1 MSEIIA
7 ITPESDRA
15 AQRRHQ
21 VLDAAAICFRN
32 HGFHGAS
39 MAQISKTAGM
49 SPGHIYHYF
58 DNKEAIIAAIVER
71 DLEEMME
78 WTAQIFYSSENIL
91 QSMLDGVVCGVEAN
105 TNPDSAALMLEIMAE
120 SARNPQIAATVQKC
134 NQLGRQRLIDVLTKE
149 MAQRSAVSAV
159 DIQVKTDLI
168 AAMFDGLLLK
178 SVHNPEL
185 NKDQLI
191 VLMRKVMLFVLTL

>member
-1 MSEIIA
+1 MSEI
-7 ITPESDRA
+7 TVTPPESDRA

-58 DNKEAIIAAIVER
+58 DSKEAIIAAIVDR

-78 WTAQIFYSSENIL
+78 WTEIFYSSDDIL
-91 QSMLDGVVCGVEAN
+91 QSMLDGVECGVEAN
-105 TNPDSAALMLEIMAE
+105 TDPECAALMLEIMAE
-120 SARNPQIAATVQKC
+120 SARNPQIAATVKKC
-134 NQLGRQRLIDVLTKE
+134 NQIGRQRLSDLLIKE
-149 MAQRSAVSAV
+149 MAQRCAVSSV
-159 DIQVKTDLI
+159 DVQVKTDLI
-168 AAMFDGLLLK
+168 AAMFDGLLMK
-178 SVHNPEL
+178 SIHNPTMDKAAL
-185 NKDQLI
+185 T
-191 VLMRKVMLFVLTL
+191 VLMRKIMLFVLTL

>member
-1 MSEIIA
+1 MSEI
-7 ITPESDRA
+7 TVTPPESDRA

-71 DLEEMME
+71 DMEEMME
-78 WTAQIFYSSENIL
+78 WTGQIFYSSDDIL
-91 QSMLDGVVCGVEAN
+91 QSMLDGVECGVEAL
-105 TNPDSAALMLEIMAE
+105 P
-120 SARNPQIAATVQKC
+120 
-134 NQLGRQRLIDVLTKE
+134 
-149 MAQRSAVSAV
+149 
-159 DIQVKTDLI
+159 
-168 AAMFDGLLLK
+168 
-178 SVHNPEL
+178 
-185 NKDQLI
+185 
-191 VLMRKVMLFVLTL
+191 

>member
-1 MSEIIA
+1 MSE
-7 ITPESDRA
+7 TTVTPPESDRA

-58 DNKEAIIAAIVER
+58 DSKEAIIAAIVDR

-78 WTAQIFYSSENIL
+78 WTEIFYSSDDIL
-91 QSMLDGVVCGVEAN
+91 QSMLDGVECGVEAN
-105 TNPDSAALMLEIMAE
+105 TDPECAALMLEIMAE
-120 SARNPQIAATVQKC
+120 SARNPQIAATVKKC
-134 NQLGRQRLIDVLTKE
+134 NQIGRQRLSDLLIKE
-149 MAQRSAVSAV
+149 MAQRCAVSSV
-159 DIQVKTDLI
+159 DVQVKTDLI
-168 AAMFDGLLLK
+168 AAMFDGLLMK
-178 SVHNPEL
+178 SIHNPTMDKAAL
-185 NKDQLI
+185 T
-191 VLMRKVMLFVLTL
+191 VLMRKIMLFVLTL

>member
-1 MSEIIA
+1 MSEI
-7 ITPESDRA
+7 TMTPPESDRA

-58 DNKEAIIAAIVER
+58 DSKEAIIAAIVER

-78 WTAQIFYSSENIL
+78 WTETFYSSDDIL
-91 QSMLDGVVCGVEAN
+91 QSLIEGVNCGVEAN
-105 TNPDSAALMLEIMAE
+105 TQRDCAALMLEIMAE
-120 SARNPQIAATVQKC
+120 SVRNPQIAATVQKS
-134 NQLGRQRLIDVLTKE
+134 NQIARQRLIDLLVKE
-149 MAQRSAVSAV
+149 MAQRHAVSSV
-159 DIQVKTDLI
+159 DVQVKTDLI
-168 AAMFDGLLLK
+168 AAMFDGLLMK
-178 SVHNPEL
+178 CVHNPAL
-185 NKDQLI
+185 DKAALAA
-191 VLMRKVMLFVLTL
+191 LMRQVMLFVLTL

>member
-1 MSEIIA
+1 MNEIT
-7 ITPESDRA
+7 ITPPESDRA

-58 DNKEAIIAAIVER
+58 DSKEAIIAAIVER

-78 WTAQIFYSSENIL
+78 WTEIFYSSDDIL
-91 QSMLDGVVCGVEAN
+91 QSMVDGVTCGVEAN
-105 TNPDSAALMLEIMAE
+105 TNQECAALMLEIMAE
-120 SARNPQIAATVQKC
+120 SARNPQIAATVQKS
-134 NQLGRQRLIDVLTKE
+134 NQIARQRLNDLLIKE
-149 MAQRSAVSAV
+149 MAQRCAISSV
-159 DIQVKTDLI
+159 DVQVKTDLI
-168 AAMFDGLLLK
+168 AAMFDGLLMK
-178 SVHNPEL
+178 SVHNPTL
-185 NKDQLI
+185 DKDALT
-191 VLMRKVMLFVLTL
+191 VLMRQVMLFVLTL